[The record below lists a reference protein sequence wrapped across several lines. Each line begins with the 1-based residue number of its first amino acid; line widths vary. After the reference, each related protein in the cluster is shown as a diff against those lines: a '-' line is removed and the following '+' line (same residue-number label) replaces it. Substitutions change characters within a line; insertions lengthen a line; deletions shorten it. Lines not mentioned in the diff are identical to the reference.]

1 MHGKPEVDVFI
12 FATKYISISFQLH
25 SLYLREG
32 EGIEN
37 RPGQNFNCPPPQVL
51 TARCLEVEAI

>member
-25 SLYLREG
+25 SFYLREG
-32 EGIEN
+32 EKKEN
-37 RPGQNFNCPPPQVL
+37 RPGQNFNGPPPPPP
-51 TARCLEVEAI
+51 R

>member
-25 SLYLREG
+25 SFYPRKG
-32 EGIEN
+32 KKEN
-37 RPGQNFNCPPPQVL
+37 RPGQNFNCPTQVL
-51 TARCLEVEAI
+51 TARCMAVEAV